1 VKSKSNKTLLL
12 FTQSFPFTQAAE
24 QTFLRNEVEYLF
36 DSFSKVIIV
45 PEYAEGDRVKINE
58 EILFDKSLFYY
69 IKQKQQQNKLYKLLL
84 GFSFRLILSELKN
97 RPDIFLSPK
106 KIKRLLSAGYKIK
119 LVKEWFNK
127 HYKESKN
134 SILYTYWFTPT
145 TLGLLNGKA
154 KVITRAH
161 GIDLY
166 EERHNDY
173 IPLRNYALS
182 QIERVC
188 CVSQAGVDYLTQ
200 KYPKDKEK
208 YSLNRIGV
216 KNSKNSFQREKPTKE
231 FIIVSC
237 SGLIRL
243 KRVDLI
249 LKGVIEFAKR
259 NNELKIEYFH
269 FGDGE
274 EMKKI
279 TKIISDNRAPNLQI
293 NFKGNTEN
301 SQILDFYATNHI
313 DVFINASTTEG
324 IPVSI
329 MEAQSFGI
337 PFIGTNVGGIPELL
351 NGKNGI
357 IISENPTVEE
367 IADAVD
373 NINNLADAAIISMRE
388 NSYKNWHNR
397 FNADL
402 NFKKFAEEI
411 FKL

>member
-1 VKSKSNKTLLL
+1 MKSKSNKTLLL

-161 GIDLY
+161 GTDLY